1 MPTRAG
7 GQRGLRPAHTHD
19 VEDRIE
25 LTCVTLRT
33 SPRLPAQPECG
44 LLGRAPPAPDARCML
59 HVRVFKRL
67 GIRLLAGLVG
77 VAAGLLVCD
86 VGLENL
92 SISAA
97 GLIEATLVFW
107 VAHIV
112 VQFLALKVLVRQ
124 PSIALAGLLALASTI
139 IALFIA
145 VAVVPGLSV
154 HGAQTYV
161 WATLIIWAT
170 TATADVFARRTV
182 RDQRLEKRL

>member
-1 MPTRAG
+1 M
-7 GQRGLRPAHTHD
+7 
-19 VEDRIE
+19 
-25 LTCVTLRT
+25 
-33 SPRLPAQPECG
+33 LPV
-44 LLGRAPPAPDARCML
+44 L
-59 HVRVFKRL
+59 VFRRL

-77 VAAGLLVCD
+77 VAAGLLVC
-86 VGLENL
+86 GAALEDL

-97 GLIEATLVFW
+97 GLLEATLVFW

-124 PSIALAGLLALASTI
+124 PSIALAGLLALASTV
-139 IALFIA
+139 IALLIA
-145 VAVVPGLSV
+145 VAVVPGLAV

-182 RDQRLEKRL
+182 RDERSEKRLNRAERRRG

>member
-1 MPTRAG
+1 
-7 GQRGLRPAHTHD
+7 
-19 VEDRIE
+19 
-25 LTCVTLRT
+25 
-33 SPRLPAQPECG
+33 
-44 LLGRAPPAPDARCML
+44 
-59 HVRVFKRL
+59 VFRRFA
-67 GIRLLAGLVG
+67 IRLLAGLVG

-92 SISAA
+92 SLSAA
-97 GLIEATLVFW
+97 GLLEATLVFW

-145 VAVVPGLSV
+145 VAVVPGLTV

-170 TATADVFARRTV
+170 TAAADVFARRTV
-182 RDQRLEKRL
+182 RDKRFEKRLDRAEGRRG

>member
-1 MPTRAG
+1 MFR
-7 GQRGLRPAHTHD
+7 
-19 VEDRIE
+19 
-25 LTCVTLRT
+25 
-33 SPRLPAQPECG
+33 RLAIQ
-44 LLGRAPPAPDARCML
+44 
-59 HVRVFKRL
+59 
-67 GIRLLAGLVG
+67 LLAGLVG
-77 VAAGLLVCD
+77 VAAGLLVSD
-86 VGLENL
+86 VALEDL

-97 GLIEATLVFW
+97 GLLEATLVFW

-112 VQFLALKVLVRQ
+112 VQFIALKVLVRQ

-170 TATADVFARRTV
+170 TAAADVYARRTV
-182 RDQRLEKRL
+182 RDKRFEERLDRAERRNG

>member
-1 MPTRAG
+1 
-7 GQRGLRPAHTHD
+7 
-19 VEDRIE
+19 
-25 LTCVTLRT
+25 
-33 SPRLPAQPECG
+33 
-44 LLGRAPPAPDARCML
+44 ML
-59 HVRVFKRL
+59 QVRVLRRL
-67 GIRLLAGLVG
+67 AIRLLAGLVG

-86 VGLENL
+86 VALENL

-97 GLIEATLVFW
+97 GLLEATLVFW

-145 VAVVPGLSV
+145 VAVVPGLAV

-170 TATADVFARRTV
+170 TATADVFARRTA
-182 RDQRLEKRL
+182 RDERFEKRLDRAERRKG

>member
-1 MPTRAG
+1 
-7 GQRGLRPAHTHD
+7 
-19 VEDRIE
+19 
-25 LTCVTLRT
+25 
-33 SPRLPAQPECG
+33 
-44 LLGRAPPAPDARCML
+44 ML
-59 HVRVFKRL
+59 SVPMFRRL

-86 VGLENL
+86 AALEKL

-97 GLIEATLVFW
+97 GLLEATLVFW

-139 IALFIA
+139 VALFIA

-154 HGAQTYV
+154 SGAQTYV

-170 TATADVFARRTV
+170 TAAADVFARRTV
-182 RDQRLEKRL
+182 RDERFEKRLDRAESRKG

>member
-1 MPTRAG
+1 VFR
-7 GQRGLRPAHTHD
+7 
-19 VEDRIE
+19 
-25 LTCVTLRT
+25 
-33 SPRLPAQPECG
+33 RLAIQ
-44 LLGRAPPAPDARCML
+44 
-59 HVRVFKRL
+59 
-67 GIRLLAGLVG
+67 LLAGLVG

-86 VGLENL
+86 VALEDL

-97 GLIEATLVFW
+97 GLLEATLVFW

-112 VQFLALKVLVRQ
+112 VQFIALKVLVRQ

-139 IALFIA
+139 AALFIA

-170 TATADVFARRTV
+170 TAAADVFARRTI
-182 RDQRLEKRL
+182 RDKRFEERLDRAERRKA

>member
-1 MPTRAG
+1 M
-7 GQRGLRPAHTHD
+7 
-19 VEDRIE
+19 
-25 LTCVTLRT
+25 
-33 SPRLPAQPECG
+33 
-44 LLGRAPPAPDARCML
+44 LL
-59 HVRVFKRL
+59 VRVFKRFA
-67 GIRLLAGLVG
+67 IRLLAGLVG

-86 VGLENL
+86 IALEKL

-97 GLIEATLVFW
+97 GLLEATLVFW

-139 IALFIA
+139 VALFIA

-170 TATADVFARRTV
+170 TATADIFARRTI
-182 RDQRLEKRL
+182 RDQRFEQRQERAERRG

>member
-1 MPTRAG
+1 M
-7 GQRGLRPAHTHD
+7 LR
-19 VEDRIE
+19 
-25 LTCVTLRT
+25 
-33 SPRLPAQPECG
+33 RLAIQ
-44 LLGRAPPAPDARCML
+44 
-59 HVRVFKRL
+59 
-67 GIRLLAGLVG
+67 LLAGLVG
-77 VAAGLLVCD
+77 VAVGLLVCD
-86 VGLENL
+86 AALEDL

-97 GLIEATLVFW
+97 GLLEATLVFW

-154 HGAQTYV
+154 HGGQTYV

-170 TATADVFARRTV
+170 TAAADILARRAI
-182 RDQRLEKRL
+182 RDKRFEERLDRAEGRKDR

>member
-1 MPTRAG
+1 
-7 GQRGLRPAHTHD
+7 
-19 VEDRIE
+19 
-25 LTCVTLRT
+25 
-33 SPRLPAQPECG
+33 
-44 LLGRAPPAPDARCML
+44 ML
-59 HVRVFKRL
+59 KRFA
-67 GIRLLAGLVG
+67 IRLLAGLVG
-77 VAAGLLVCD
+77 VAAGLVVCG
-86 VGLENL
+86 VALEDL

-139 IALFIA
+139 VALFIS
-145 VAVVPGLSV
+145 VAVVPGLTV

-170 TATADVFARRTV
+170 TAIADVFARRTV
-182 RDQRLEKRL
+182 RDERLDERLDRAERRRD